1 VIAVHDLIA
10 VAGTF
15 RIGPVS
21 FHVPAGAHAAL
32 MGRTG
37 TGKTTLLEAMC
48 GLRSVRSGRVE
59 LTGRDVTNLKPAER
73 GVGYVPQDLALF
85 TTMTVRRQLALGP
98 TVHRWKKQQVEERVE
113 ELSGLLGIGHL
124 LHRTPQGLSGGEAQR
139 VALGRALAVRPGILL
154 LDEPLGA
161 LDDQTREEMYALLQS
176 VRVATGVTTLHVT
189 HNHEEAER
197 LADLFLAL
205 EGGVVRRTESPAPRG
220 VSPSPGTPGEGGGGG
235 SVARS
240 PLAQT
245 PSLTL
250 PRSTGGGQQGGTLS
264 P

>member
-1 VIAVHDLIA
+1 VIAVHDL
-10 VAGTF
+10 VAEAGPF

-21 FHVPAGAHAAL
+21 FHVPTGAHAAL

-48 GLRSVRSGRVE
+48 GLRPVRSGRVE
-59 LTGRDVTNLKPAER
+59 LMGRDVTDLKPATR

-85 TTMTVRRQLALGP
+85 TPLTVRRQLAFGP
-98 TVHRWKKQQVEERVE
+98 TVHRWRKQQIEERVD
-113 ELSGLLGIGHL
+113 ELAGLLGIRHL
-124 LHRTPQGLSGGEAQR
+124 LDRTPQGLSGGEAQR

-161 LDDQTREEMYALLQS
+161 LDDQTREEMYGLLQS
-176 VRVATGVTTLHVT
+176 VRAATGVTTLHVT

-197 LADLFLAL
+197 LADVFLSL
-205 EGGVVRRTESPAPRG
+205 EGGVIRQTARPAVRWT
-220 VSPSPGTPGEGGGGG
+220 SPSPGTPGEGGGGG
-235 SVARS
+235 SPKQS
-240 PLAQT
+240 SLAQT

-250 PRSTGGGQQGGTLS
+250 PRSTGGGNEGETTS
-264 P
+264 A